1 MCTSLVGVPEGLFL
15 ISKTLIRSYINCGE
29 FFTVNN
35 TLREDNQKKE
45 ETENPENAL
54 EHTM

>member
-35 TLREDNQKKE
+35 TLRENNQKKE